1 MCRCPVACCS
11 CVRWTVI
18 HGSDTQGSTEV
29 KNGTCLFG
37 LDPSGFVSL
46 TFTPYPFLLRTA
58 VVEGVEPGIRSAGS
72 VQVLQLCRFTS
83 GYQFFT
89 CKEKGAGRDQMKSF
103 NCLQGSEKWW
113 HEGGWSGLRANALVR
128 WPQVCDECEDLSHQ
142 GATTQPHWRECG
154 GPAWL
159 GFPVFWVKKK
169 KSYPF
174 WGVFVIVV
182 DSFNVKSLDFFLLTV
197 VWRTDNFLIR
207 CRPTDLDLAHRSPSW
222 GLFLNVMI
230 HYIFIHYFFCLFSP
244 ASFPILYFSL
254 IYLYYIC
261 LLIKFKKT
269 FIKFPPCIRSY

>member
-1 MCRCPVACCS
+1 MSVPQRSSENEDWDDNRCEMCRCPVACCS

-29 KNGTCLFG
+29 KNRTCLFG

-128 WPQVCDECEDLSHQ
+128 
-142 GATTQPHWRECG
+142 
-154 GPAWL
+154 
-159 GFPVFWVKKK
+159 
-169 KSYPF
+169 
-174 WGVFVIVV
+174 
-182 DSFNVKSLDFFLLTV
+182 
-197 VWRTDNFLIR
+197 
-207 CRPTDLDLAHRSPSW
+207 
-222 GLFLNVMI
+222 
-230 HYIFIHYFFCLFSP
+230 
-244 ASFPILYFSL
+244 
-254 IYLYYIC
+254 
-261 LLIKFKKT
+261 
-269 FIKFPPCIRSY
+269 